1 MAQSKYF
8 NTIKKYYDKK
18 IYKKAHIKAFVRTGN
33 LTEEEYKLITGE
45 DYHA

>member
-18 IYKKAHIKAFVRTGN
+18 IYKKAHIKVFVRTGN

-45 DYHA
+45 DYQA